1 MWWALLPVL
10 LGAFLFG
17 PMGALI
23 GLAAALGYLAFRA
36 AAGGL
41 GGASASRA
49 NAGAVFFRASFTVM
63 GCVSKADGR
72 VTAAE
77 IHKAEEV
84 MEHAL
89 GLSPEQRRMAQQ
101 HFRAGALPDFDLDG
115 MLAELAAACGRE
127 PDLIAVFM
135 EIQVMAACADGE
147 YSPSE
152 DAVLQRCCRALGFPP
167 ATVLEM
173 RALHLSGGPSADF
186 RAGAGFGRA
195 DAAAADEL
203 AWAYRLLEVEPSASD
218 RELQRAYAGKMR
230 KFHPDKL
237 VSKGLPQEMMDFAA
251 DRTKDLAKAYQTVKQ
266 ARRGAA

>member
-1 MWWALLPVL
+1 MWGALLPAL

-17 PMGALI
+17 PVGAVL
-23 GLAAALGYLAFRA
+23 GLVLGLGYFAVKA

-41 GGASASRA
+41 GGAAASRA
-49 NAGAVFFRASFTVM
+49 DAGAVFFRASFTVM

-89 GLSPEQRRMAQQ
+89 GLSPARRRTAQQ
-101 HFRAGALPDFDLDG
+101 HFRAGAQPDFDLDG
-115 MLAELAAACGRE
+115 TLAELAAACGRE

-147 YSPSE
+147 YSPAE
-152 DAVLQRCCRALGFPP
+152 DAVIRRCCEALGFP
-167 ATVLEM
+167 AAAAAEM
-173 RALHLSGGPSADF
+173 RGLHLSGGPSAD
-186 RAGAGFGRA
+186 AGADFGRPG
-195 DAAAADEL
+195 AAADGEL
-203 AWAYRLLEVEPSASD
+203 ARAYRLLEVAPSASD
-218 RELQRAYAGKMR
+218 REVQRAYAGKMR

-251 DRTKDLAKAYQTVKQ
+251 ERTKDLAKAYQAVKQ
-266 ARRGAA
+266 ARGRAG

>member
-17 PMGALI
+17 PAGAVLGLI
-23 GLAAALGYLAFRA
+23 LALGYLAAKA

-41 GGASASRA
+41 GGAAASRA
-49 NAGAVFFRASFTVM
+49 DAGAVFFRASFTVM

-89 GLSPEQRRMAQQ
+89 GLSPEQRRTAQQ
-101 HFRAGALPDFDLDG
+101 HFRAGAQPEFDLDG

-147 YSPSE
+147 YSPAE

-167 ATVLEM
+167 ATVAEM
-173 RALHLSGGPSADF
+173 RALHLAGGPSAEAD
-186 RAGAGFGRA
+186 FGRP
-195 DAAAADEL
+195 DAAAGGEL
-203 AWAYRLLEVEPSASD
+203 ARAYRLLEVAPSASD
-218 RELQRAYAGKMR
+218 REVQRAYAGKMR

-251 DRTKDLAKAYQTVKQ
+251 DRTKDLAKAYQLVKQ

>member
-10 LGAFLFG
+10 LGTFLFG
-17 PMGALI
+17 PVGAVL
-23 GLAAALGYLAFRA
+23 GLVLAFGYLALRA
-36 AAGGL
+36 ASGGL
-41 GGASASRA
+41 GGAAAAARA
-49 NAGAVFFRASFTVM
+49 DAGAVFFRASFTVM

-89 GLSPEQRRMAQQ
+89 GLSPEQRRTAQQ
-101 HFRAGALPDFDLDG
+101 HFRAGAQPGFDLDG

-152 DAVLQRCCRALGFPP
+152 DAVIRRCCQALGFPP
-167 ATVLEM
+167 ETVLEM
-173 RALHLSGGPSADF
+173 RALHLSGGPSAD
-186 RAGAGFGRA
+186 AGADFGRR
-195 DAAAADEL
+195 DAAPADEL
-203 AWAYRLLEVEPSASD
+203 ARAYRLLEVEPSAPD
-218 RELQRAYAGKMR
+218 REVQRAYADKMR

-251 DRTKDLAKAYQTVKQ
+251 DRTKELVKAYQLVKQ

>member
-1 MWWALLPVL
+1 MWGALLPVL

-17 PMGALI
+17 PAGAVL
-23 GLAAALGYLAFRA
+23 GLVLGLGYFAVKAAAG
-36 AAGGL
+36 GGL
-41 GGASASRA
+41 GGAAASRA
-49 NAGAVFFRASFTVM
+49 DAGAVFFRASFTVM

-89 GLSPEQRRMAQQ
+89 GLSPAQRRTAQQ
-101 HFRAGALPDFDLDG
+101 HFRAGAQPGFDLDG
-115 MLAELAAACGRE
+115 TLAELAAACGRE
-127 PDLIAVFM
+127 PDLLAVFM

-147 YSPSE
+147 YSPAE
-152 DAVLQRCCRALGFPP
+152 DAVIRRCCEALGFPVET
-167 ATVLEM
+167 AGEM
-173 RALHLSGGPSADF
+173 RDLHLSGGPSAG
-186 RAGAGFGRA
+186 AGAGFGRPG
-195 DAAAADEL
+195 AAADGEL
-203 AWAYRLLEVEPSASD
+203 ARAYRLLEVAPSASD
-218 RELQRAYAGKMR
+218 REVQRAYAGKMR

-266 ARRGAA
+266 ARGKAA